1 MKNSS
6 ISLRVNKNKKQS
18 VKNTKT
24 RFGLEKYTFR
34 IIFLFLAI
42 LLVFLPFL
50 TTFNEFL
57 TRIVSNLRWYTAI
70 EKNIVPYEVKMV
82 VAVLKTLGIKA
93 TGSID
98 TVYLFREGQEVF
110 RAMIIWSC
118 IGWESMILYIITLFV
133 GLQGSYRISS
143 KIECVVIGFLGTF
156 LVNILRISS
165 VFVVGYFFGELPVL
179 VYHNY
184 IGTIMII
191 IWLLLFWWFSYAYV
205 LTPKEREN
213 TTNKTL
219 INTNK

>member
-1 MKNSS
+1 
-6 ISLRVNKNKKQS
+6 
-18 VKNTKT
+18 
-24 RFGLEKYTFR
+24 
-34 IIFLFLAI
+34 
-42 LLVFLPFL
+42 
-50 TTFNEFL
+50 
-57 TRIVSNLRWYTAI
+57 
-70 EKNIVPYEVKMV
+70 
-82 VAVLKTLGIKA
+82 
-93 TGSID
+93 
-98 TVYLFREGQEVF
+98 
-110 RAMIIWSC
+110 
-118 IGWESMILYIITLFV
+118 MILYIITLFV